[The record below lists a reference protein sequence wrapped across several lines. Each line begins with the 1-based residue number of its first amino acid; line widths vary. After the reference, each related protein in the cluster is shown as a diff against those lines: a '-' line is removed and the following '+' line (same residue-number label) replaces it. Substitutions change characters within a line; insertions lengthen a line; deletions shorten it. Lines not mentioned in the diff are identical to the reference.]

1 MKKKGV
7 KTKMKKKLLLFIGVL
22 TLTLSVLLAVPSTK
36 AQTNTRLVVQSYN
49 VNAGTITFYDYDTQ
63 ELFGTF
69 NFLNIYAKVGVVP
82 FVAFKEHIP
91 YFFRMG
97 DVYELIDQPESDII
111 IVDFVRPADRQTFF
125 TLFDMVGGQVYEYK
139 GIVDNMYV
147 FQQGLNFYKVPT
159 TIDVLFRNE
168 IEGQYGFETIL
179 KAGNKYSFVTDF
191 GDIRFYFVGSPDYD
205 YARGYLDAQAVGEEE
220 RYESYRQGYED
231 GMRLAEGL
239 LESEY
244 QRGFQNGS
252 ASGFQDGLNKGYQNG
267 FDDAYNEIIS
277 DDEYT
282 LGYNNGFKDGEKSKI
297 VKNNEAFYGGIEK
310 WLVPAIIVVI
320 VLGGIFSI
328 ASFKR
333 REA

>member
-1 MKKKGV
+1 
-7 KTKMKKKLLLFIGVL
+7 MKKKLLVFIGLITLALCFML
-22 TLTLSVLLAVPSTK
+22 TVPRTK

-49 VNAGTITFYDYDTQ
+49 VDAGTITFYDYDTQ

-69 NFLNIYAKVGVVP
+69 NFLNIYAKVGAVP
-82 FVAFKEHIP
+82 FVSFKVHIP

-159 TIDVLFRNE
+159 TIGVLFRNE
-168 IEGQYGFETIL
+168 IEGQYDFETIL
-179 KAGNKYSFVTDF
+179 KVGNKYSFVTDF
-191 GDIRFYFVGSPDYD
+191 SDIRFYFVGSPDFD
-205 YARGYLDAQAVGEEE
+205 YYKGFQDGQALSGEQA
-220 RYESYRQGYED
+220 YNAYRDGYEA
-231 GMRLAEGL
+231 GMRVAEGL

-244 QRGFQNGS
+244 QRGVQNGF
-252 ASGFQDGLNKGYQNG
+252 ADGYDVGLNKGYQKG

-333 REA
+333 REV

>member
-7 KTKMKKKLLLFIGVL
+7 KTKMKKKLLLIIGVL

-49 VNAGTITFYDYDTQ
+49 LDTGTITFYDYDTQ

-69 NFLNIYAKVGVVP
+69 HYFEVYEKNSVLP
-82 FVAFKEHIP
+82 FITNKKYIP
-91 YFFRMG
+91 YIFRMG
-97 DVYELIDQPESDII
+97 DVYELIDQPSSDVI
-111 IVDFVRPADRQTFF
+111 IVDFVRPADRQKYY
-125 TLFDMVGGQVYEYK
+125 TLFDMISNQVYEYK
-139 GIVDNMYV
+139 GIYDNMYV
-147 FQQGLNFYKVPT
+147 FQQGLNFYRVP
-159 TIDVLFRNE
+159 
-168 IEGQYGFETIL
+168 IEGVIFKNFLEGEYSFETIL
-179 KAGNKYSFVTDF
+179 KPGNKYTFITAF
-191 GDIRFYFVGSPDYD
+191 GDIRFEFVGSADYD
-205 YARGYLDAQAVGEEE
+205 YARGYYDAQAIGEEQ

-277 DDEYT
+277 SDEYT
-282 LGYNNGFKDGEKSKI
+282 LGYNNGYKDGEKSKI
-297 VKNNEAFYGGIEK
+297 VKNNEAFYSGIQK

-320 VLGGIFSI
+320 VLGGIMSI
-328 ASFKR
+328 SALKR
-333 REA
+333 REQ

>member
-1 MKKKGV
+1 
-7 KTKMKKKLLLFIGVL
+7 MKKKLLLIIGVL
-22 TLTLSVLLAVPSTK
+22 TLTLSFLLVVPRTK

-49 VNAGTITFYDYDTQ
+49 VNAGTITFYDYETQ

-69 NFLNIYAKVGVVP
+69 SFLNVYAKVGAVP
-82 FVAFKEHIP
+82 FVTFKEHIP

-97 DVYELIDQPESDII
+97 DVYELIDQPASDLI
-111 IVDFVRPADRQTFF
+111 IVDFVRPADRQKSF

-147 FQQGLNFYKVPT
+147 FQQGFNFYQVPMT
-159 TIDVLFRNE
+159 QVSVFRHDK
-168 IEGQYGFETIL
+168 EGEYNFETIL
-179 KAGNKYSFVTDF
+179 KPNNKYVFITDF
-191 GDIRFYFVGSPDYD
+191 GDVRFYFFGSPDFD
-205 YARGYLDAQAVGEEE
+205 YYKGFQDGRALEGEQ
-220 RYESYRQGYED
+220 SYNAYRNGYEA
-231 GMRLAEGL
+231 GMRVAEGL

-244 QRGFQNGS
+244 QRGVQNGF
-252 ASGFQDGLNKGYQNG
+252 ADGYDVGLNKGYQNG

-297 VKNNEAFYGGIEK
+297 AKNNEAFYGSIQK

-320 VLGGIFSI
+320 VLGGIMSI
-328 ASFKR
+328 SALKR
-333 REA
+333 REQ